1 MAMVYTQD
9 ELFPTADKGELE
21 RTKFLLGKYKSM
33 TLLMADYE
41 KNTRDLQQVGIDGEV
56 ARRIDQNEL
65 HADKTANAVILMDK
79 QRWVYEQ
86 YRLRT
91 NMIIRAHGLILV
103 DDIKK
108 AVRFRYFEGYSLK
121 ETCLF
126 FGYDEKSSTI
136 RGWIDAGIVTIA
148 NSLKL
153 LGFFEMDDAQI

>member
-1 MAMVYTQD
+1 MVYTQD

>member
-1 MAMVYTQD
+1 MVWEQD
-9 ELFPTADKGELE
+9 VLFPTASETE
-21 RTKFLLGKYKSM
+21 IQRTKFLLCKFKSM
-33 TLLMADYE
+33 SLLMSDYE
-41 KNTRDLQQVGIDGEV
+41 GFTRDMQQVAIDGEV
-56 ARRIDQNEL
+56 TRRIDQDEL
-65 HADKTANAVILMDK
+65 HADKVANAVILMEK

-91 NMIIRAHGLILV
+91 NMMIRAHGLILV